1 MTSMK
6 YSMKGHTHSA
16 IPLYWEVQAGLA
28 LLSDSNYWTRSSPA
42 DSAEVTGSLLS
53 DSELFQAAHRQPWII
68 WMVSIEH
75 SVSETLEKGLR
86 FALSL
91 DSDMCLAS
99 EVILQWCVCCP
110 VSSIQ
115 ACATMSKAPV
125 TYTKCFSI
133 MKEHNQHY
141 SVYGLT
147 VHLDAKALCYAAFS
161 KWIY

>member
-42 DSAEVTGSLLS
+42 DSAVVTGSPLS
-53 DSELFQAAHRQPWII
+53 DSELFQAAHRQTWII
-68 WMVSIEH
+68 WMVSFTLCLRNIRERTEIC
-75 SVSETLEKGLR
+75 SVPGQWYVS
-86 FALSL
+86 
-91 DSDMCLAS
+91 AS
-99 EVILQWCVCCP
+99 EVILQWCVRCP